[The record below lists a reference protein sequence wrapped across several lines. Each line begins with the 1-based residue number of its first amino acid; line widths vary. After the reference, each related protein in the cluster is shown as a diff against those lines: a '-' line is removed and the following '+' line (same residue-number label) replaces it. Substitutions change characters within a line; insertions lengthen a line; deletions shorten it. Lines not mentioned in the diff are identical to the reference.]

1 MTVAPLRILH
11 VLNPGL
17 AGGLESVVRLLAT
30 GQQRA
35 GHTVHVAA
43 TTPDVLPPIIGT
55 LAQEGVV
62 VTSLII
68 PGRGYLKERREL
80 RALCQRLRPSVVH
93 SHGYRSDVIGGAA
106 ARSAGVPVVTTVHG
120 FTGGDWKNRL
130 YERVQRASIRRFDAV
145 VAVSRP
151 LAEAIAADGVPRD
164 RLHLLPNAFD
174 SSLPSLSR
182 AEARRRL
189 GLEEG
194 RTHIGWVGRLS
205 HEKGADVLLE
215 ALARIGDPSV
225 VASVLGSGPE
235 APRLRALAERLGI
248 GGRVIWH
255 GLVPDAGR
263 CFAAFDIFV
272 MSSRAEGTPIVAFE
286 AMAAEVPIVATA
298 VGGLPDVLAGGV
310 AELVPN
316 EDIEALAGRVRAVMG
331 DREAAAHRA
340 RAARRRLESVYGID
354 AWLAGYDT
362 IYRGLHAARPQSS
375 L

>member
-1 MTVAPLRILH
+1 
-11 VLNPGL
+11 
-17 AGGLESVVRLLAT
+17 
-30 GQQRA
+30 
-35 GHTVHVAA
+35 
-43 TTPDVLPPIIGT
+43 
-55 LAQEGVV
+55 
-62 VTSLII
+62 
-68 PGRGYLKERREL
+68 
-80 RALCQRLRPSVVH
+80 
-93 SHGYRSDVIGGAA
+93 
-106 ARSAGVPVVTTVHG
+106 
-120 FTGGDWKNRL
+120 
-130 YERVQRASIRRFDAV
+130 
-145 VAVSRP
+145 
-151 LAEAIAADGVPRD
+151 
-164 RLHLLPNAFD
+164 
-174 SSLPSLSR
+174 
-182 AEARRRL
+182 
-189 GLEEG
+189 
-194 RTHIGWVGRLS
+194 RLS

-255 GLVPDAGR
+255 GLVPEAGR